1 MDSVTQMA
9 LGAAVGELVLGRRI
23 GNKALLIGAVVG
35 SLPDLDVL
43 IPFAGAVESFTYHR
57 SFSHSLLVLTLVSP
71 FIAFVLQKVMHKA
84 DVAFSSWWLMAWLA
98 LITHTL
104 LDGFT
109 VYGTQLF
116 WPLTDFP
123 VSGSSMFIIDPIYT
137 VTLIVG
143 LLFAF
148 RRTIKGHHVNTVA
161 LLLSSIYLAWSLVA
175 KVIVHS
181 TVEESL
187 KQQSI
192 IYNKLLTTPMP
203 FNTIGWRFVA
213 MQDDGYLTGFT
224 SLLDPVD
231 TKLVSYQYKS
241 ENYLLADIE
250 DHWPVERLKY
260 FTHGFY
266 KVQRVDDEVQIVD
279 LRMGI
284 EKSYIFAFTV
294 GEVTATGV
302 VAVDNRE
309 AESDRDFSKMSAV
322 MRRVVDPT
330 VDLEQQ

>member
-23 GNKALLIGAVVG
+23 GNKALLFGAVVG

-43 IPFAGAVESFTYHR
+43 VPFAGAVESYTYHR

-71 FIAFVLQKVMHKA
+71 FIAFILQKIMRK
-84 DVAFSSWWLMAWLA
+84 DELPFFWCWLMAWLA
-98 LITHTL
+98 LITHPL

-116 WPLTDFP
+116 WPLSDFP
-123 VSGSSMFIIDPIYT
+123 VSGSSVFIIDPVYT
-137 VTLIVG
+137 VILIFG
-143 LLFAF
+143 LIFAC
-148 RRTIKGHHVNTVA
+148 RRTIKGHHMNSAA
-161 LLLSSIYLAWSLVA
+161 LVLSSIYLAWSMAA
-175 KVIVHS
+175 KFIVHS

-187 KQQSI
+187 NQQSVS
-192 IYNKLLTTPMP
+192 YKRLLTTPMP

-213 MQDDGYLTGFT
+213 MQDDGYLTGYY
-224 SLLDPVD
+224 SLLDPAD
-231 TKLVSYQYKS
+231 SKLVTYRYESDES
-241 ENYLLADIE
+241 LLKGIE
-250 DHWPVERLKY
+250 EHWPVQRLKK

-266 KVQRVDDEVQIVD
+266 KVQRVEDEIQMVD

-294 GEVTATGV
+294 GEVTANGGV
-302 VAVDNRE
+302 TVENRE
-309 AESDRDFSKMSAV
+309 AQSDRDFSMMSAV
-322 MRRVVDPT
+322 MRRIFDPA
-330 VDLEQQ
+330 VDLEQR